1 MNQTAPLSIAGAG
14 AGASTGGLRLASLS
28 SPISPAS
35 LALGAS
41 RRSANGGTRF
51 PGPPKRVRTGSST
64 PEARPLLQMRSAAD
78 YSTLSTEEISNLPI
92 AYFCRDTRHGQP
104 TTEFIERENDVIRKL
119 NAPPE
124 TQASS
129 EEAPAQ
135 AGVVKAP
142 PVPSKVDSQPQ
153 TVNRMAAQV
162 RIVDGQV
169 VIDTDSLVVNRS
181 DMAGGTGEPLDV
193 VDESARTQFT
203 NSLTYVVQRTSRKR
217 WKPEETEMF
226 YQKLRIYGTDFQ
238 MLAAELPG
246 RNRYDVRN
254 KFKVEERKNGLRIT
268 ETLLRRDPQ
277 PPKNPQ
283 RPIPTGLPESLETY
297 SIVATP
303 EPQPQPEPGLESE
316 SGLKADSVDH
326 LNGSDSDD
334 MPEARDLFGLPSVG
348 ASKAGSSQK

>member
-1 MNQTAPLSIAGAG
+1 
-14 AGASTGGLRLASLS
+14 
-28 SPISPAS
+28 
-35 LALGAS
+35 
-41 RRSANGGTRF
+41 
-51 PGPPKRVRTGSST
+51 
-64 PEARPLLQMRSAAD
+64 MRSAAD

-129 EEAPAQ
+129 EETPAQ

-277 PPKNPQ
+277 PPKSPQ